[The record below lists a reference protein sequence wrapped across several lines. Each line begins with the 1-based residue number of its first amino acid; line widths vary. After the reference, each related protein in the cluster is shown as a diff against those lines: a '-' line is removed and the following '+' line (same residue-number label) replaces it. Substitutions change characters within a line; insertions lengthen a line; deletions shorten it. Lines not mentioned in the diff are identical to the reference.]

1 MYFWYLCCIFIT
13 SCQCIAKQVNI
24 FFSSMNKTLIT
35 SRRHFFVIIIIFII
49 MTIFT
54 WLALANAYPRRE
66 ENGNWRQVGAE
77 ARPEGPAGGS
87 ARREEIPGKDVLDD
101 FFPLLARAPMQATR
115 NPPMNSQPP
124 PAPLPPVSPQMQLG
138 VPWGRGSR
146 RRLWEESS
154 LLGRCCC
161 HSSSTK

>member
-1 MYFWYLCCIFIT
+1 MLLPPVRAYRKATEYIYFPNFSLTTLRFIHVFLILVLYFYYLL
-13 SCQCIAKQVNI
+13 SMHSKAKVLSHHVDT
-24 FFSSMNKTLIT
+24 FLLFL
-35 SRRHFFVIIIIFII
+35 
-49 MTIFT
+49 
-54 WLALANAYPRRE
+54 LALLFYMISPRQRISPKRQ

-77 ARPEGPAGGS
+77 ARPEGPAGGL

-138 VPWGRGSR
+138 VP
-146 RRLWEESS
+146 
-154 LLGRCCC
+154 
-161 HSSSTK
+161 